1 MRVTTDI
8 DVRAGLD
15 ALLQDTARALD
26 NGSEYLLSEA
36 NLSVP
41 HEDGTLERS
50 GQASNDGKSRAAV
63 SYDTPY
69 AVAQHERMDY
79 HHDGKGESKW
89 LENAMARSAKTVGQ
103 IIATALRKG
112 SGA

>member
-1 MRVTTDI
+1 MKVTNNI
-8 DVRAGLD
+8 DVAA
-15 ALLQDTARALD
+15 ALGQLLEATPQAL
-26 NGSEYLLSEA
+26 NAGSEYLLSEA

-50 GQASNDGKSRAAV
+50 GQASNDGRTRAAV

-69 AVAQHERMDY
+69 AVRQHEDMSLR
-79 HHDGKGESKW
+79 HDGKGQAKW
-89 LENAMARSAKTVGQ
+89 LENAMSRSAKTVGQ

-112 SGA
+112 SGS